1 LRYRPSPSLAAAH
14 GRHRDPTCQP
24 YISLLCWSRSSA
36 GPCRCQ
42 PDLTR
47 ESPPLRALP
56 SPLAC
61 LSSPDLP
68 LICLLRR
75 DEEEEIRVGAGGWK
89 ERRWQTVESEWKG
102 GVGTSSD
109 AQRQGASP
117 CLIKK
122 RFPPNQKYSRMGLL
136 CELYLER
143 KSSSWYS
150 DCDFWFGSL
159 LYFTRRSCANGLPI

>member
-1 LRYRPSPSLAAAH
+1 MGDTGTPHVSH
-14 GRHRDPTCQP
+14 
-24 YISLLCWSRSSA
+24 ISHSCA
-36 GPCRCQ
+36 GPAHQ
-42 PDLTR
+42 PDRVAANRTSLVR
-47 ESPPLRALP
+47 ALLFAPPLRALP

-102 GVGTSSD
+102 GVGTSRD
-109 AQRQGASP
+109 AQRQGANP

-122 RFPPNQKYSRMGLL
+122 KV
-136 CELYLER
+136 
-143 KSSSWYS
+143 SSQSEIFQ
-150 DCDFWFGSL
+150 DGFVM
-159 LYFTRRSCANGLPI
+159 

>member
-1 LRYRPSPSLAAAH
+1 MGDTGTPHVSH
-14 GRHRDPTCQP
+14 
-24 YISLLCWSRSSA
+24 ISHSCA
-36 GPCRCQ
+36 GPAHQ
-42 PDLTR
+42 PDRVAANRTSLVR
-47 ESPPLRALP
+47 ALLFAPPLRALP

-75 DEEEEIRVGAGGWK
+75 DEEEEIRVGAGRWK

-102 GVGTSSD
+102 GVGTSRD